1 MSGGGAD
8 GFSYQVHG
16 LSALEA
22 QLVALEDVALAV
34 DLLAKAGRKAMQPVL
49 DSARALVPRR
59 SGDLYE
65 AIKLSIVT
73 NPGGDIA
80 VAIGLRIGRA
90 PGQSASEGEEIPS
103 RRWHFIEFGTAHQA
117 AHPFLRP
124 ALDRNVET
132 VIELLRVEL
141 ARLIAEA
148 VEE

>member
-1 MSGGGAD
+1 MSE
-8 GFSYQVHG
+8 GFSYRVHG
-16 LSALEA
+16 FAELEA
-22 QLVALEDVALAV
+22 QLLELNDVALAV

-49 DSARALVPRR
+49 DTARALVPRK

-65 AIKLSIVT
+65 AIKLSIVKD
-73 NPGGDIA
+73 PGGDIA

-90 PGQSASEGEEIPS
+90 PGQSAEEGAEVPS

-124 ALDRNVET
+124 ALERNFEA

-148 VEE
+148 VED